1 MDTTGNGT
9 AAELLGE
16 FLALPGMHG
25 NLVPMLIWPHRLW
38 NTGLRY
44 APQTVIVTR
53 LVLGL
58 ILLRNLASFCQNI
71 SDQNADVGSRS
82 APFGGA
88 T

>member
-1 MDTTGNGT
+1 MAWIPQATERH
-9 AAELLGE
+9 AELLGE

-58 ILLRNLASFCQNI
+58 ILLRNLASFCQNHQ
-71 SDQNADVGSRS
+71 SVSNQ
-82 APFGGA
+82 
-88 T
+88 